1 MNTDYIRRINNQK
14 REHSACPFA
23 SGYSGLSD
31 FAFLANA
38 FDNLSDADLEPYLNL
53 IDSMRQTHIECI
65 SCSAKILAFCEIF
78 TSGRHLPQA
87 ARYRDEYE
95 TSYKINRTNRDFR
108 AEVREYIE
116 KGEDAST

>member
-14 REHSACPFA
+14 REHSVCPFA
-23 SGYSGLSD
+23 SGHSGFSD

-38 FDNLSDADLEPYLNL
+38 FENLSDTELLPYLDL
-53 IDSMRQTHIECI
+53 IDSMRQTHVECI

-78 TSGRHLPQA
+78 TSGRHLAQA
-87 ARYRDEYE
+87 VTYRNEYE
-95 TSYKINRTNRDFR
+95 TNYKINRTNRDFR

-116 KGEDAST
+116 KEEDAST

>member
-14 REHSACPFA
+14 REHSVCPFA
-23 SGYSGLSD
+23 SGHSGFSD
-31 FAFLANA
+31 FLFLANA
-38 FDNLSDADLEPYLNL
+38 FENLSNTELEPYLDL
-53 IDSMRQTHIECI
+53 IDSMRQTHAECF

-78 TSGRHLPQA
+78 TSGRSLPQA
-87 ARYRDEYE
+87 GRYREEYE
-95 TSYKINRTNRDFR
+95 ANYKVNRTNRDYR

>member
-31 FAFLANA
+31 FAFLAHT
-38 FDNLSDADLEPYLNL
+38 FESLSDADLEPYLDL
-53 IDSMRQTHIECI
+53 IDSMRQTHVECI

-78 TSGRHLPQA
+78 TSGRSLTQA
-87 ARYRDEYE
+87 GRYREEYE
-95 TSYKINRTNRDFR
+95 ANYKINRTNRDFR

-116 KGEDAST
+116 KGKDTST

>member
-14 REHSACPFA
+14 REHSRCPFA

-31 FAFLANA
+31 FTFLAHA
-38 FDNLSDADLEPYLNL
+38 FENLSDANLEPYLDL
-53 IDSMRQTHIECI
+53 IDSMRQTHVECI

-78 TSGRHLPQA
+78 TSGRNLSQA
-87 ARYRDEYE
+87 GRYREEYE
-95 TSYKINRTNRDFR
+95 ANYKINRTNRDFR
-108 AEVREYIE
+108 TEVREYIE